1 MANILTEVGQK
12 YAITRWK
19 EKFGTQPD
27 VNSQEFKDFHKQ
39 VNRDYNNK
47 YAQKASNGDNIAS
60 YRNKLAQILEKSP
73 NSFPQEFY
81 NALTNLRKD
90 DKVKLC
96 NMLLNRGGDSTD
108 MVEVNMPDQF
118 RIWVEVIGNLY
129 NTNKGESAD
138 ITVEALKESTKYPW
152 ISGLL
157 NQRLIKEDDF
167 NLDNF
172 DASVAGAGG
181 MNISSDS
188 NSTDSTTTDTN
199 TQDNGDFNLDDIDSS
214 DVGGGDDLHITPA
227 GGAIDSVP
235 GSGMGDMD
243 DGSMGAPANSPTYRV
258 IDVMFDDKDPEAAPK
273 VKVQNVET
281 GEVEIKDIYEIDV

>member
-1 MANILTEVGQK
+1 MVNILTEVGQK
-12 YAITRWK
+12 YAITRWR

-27 VNSQEFKDFHKQ
+27 VNSPDFKAFQKQ
-39 VNRDYNNK
+39 VNKDYNDK

-81 NALTNLRKD
+81 NALTNLKQK
-90 DKVKLC
+90 DKVNLC
-96 NMLLNRGGDSTD
+96 NMLLNRGTDSTD
-108 MVEVNMPDQF
+108 MVQVNMPDQY

-138 ITVEALKESTKYPW
+138 VTLEALKESAKYPW

-181 MNISSDS
+181 MDISSDS
-188 NSTDSTTTDTN
+188 SSTDSTTTDTS

-214 DVGGGDDLHITPA
+214 DVVGGDDLHITPA
-227 GGAIDSVP
+227 GGSVDSVS
-235 GSGMGDMD
+235 GGMGD
-243 DGSMGAPANSPTYRV
+243 DGIDSMGGAPADTPDYRV
-258 IDVMFDDKDPEAAPK
+258 IDVMFDEKDPEAAPK